1 MSGGAVVSGAT
12 GDLDQELA
20 AAIAALP
27 TPAEID
33 DAVVLRARYD
43 DALSRNG
50 RTLVL
55 IDSTVLLLSEV
66 SSAALRHAA
75 DGVTVGELGELL
87 FEEFGAPPGD
97 RDVPLATRQII
108 AALEV
113 SGLVERAEA
122 P

>member
-1 MSGGAVVSGAT
+1 MVSGPP
-12 GDLDQELA
+12 GGLDQELA
-20 AAIAALP
+20 AAIPALP
-27 TPAEID
+27 TPAEIE

-43 DALSRNG
+43 DALTRNG

-55 IDSTVLLLSEV
+55 IDTTVLLLSEV

-75 DGVTVGELGELL
+75 HGVTVGELGELL
-87 FEEFGAPPGD
+87 LDEFGVPPGD

-113 SGLVERAEA
+113 SGLVERMETS
-122 P
+122 